1 VKRIGSVAA
10 LPAIAIAAVLLA
22 GQANAAANARAQE
35 PSANNLNGSNGNI
48 QNGKRV
54 FASQNCGQ
62 CHGSEGQG
70 QCAGGCG
77 SSGPSQVFAPRIGP
91 PRISLAMFMSQV
103 REPMKPMP
111 PYSAKAISDAELAD
125 LYAFL
130 SSLPPAPA
138 AESSLAG
145 DAENGKRVF
154 MADGCFECHNTEGQG
169 GGGGPKLAPNPIGF
183 AAFTHQ
189 LRSPARQ
196 MPPYAITVLSDQE
209 VADIYAFLRS
219 RPEPP
224 KADSIPLLN

>member
-1 VKRIGSVAA
+1 MKRRGFIAGLA
-10 LPAIAIAAVLLA
+10 AIAMAAVLLA
-22 GQANAAANARAQE
+22 GQAKAADNARAQE

-54 FASQNCGQ
+54 FASQNCSQ
-62 CHGSEGQG
+62 CHGSDGQG
-70 QCAGGCG
+70 G
-77 SSGPSQVFAPRIGP
+77 SGQIAAPRIGP
-91 PRISLAMFMSQV
+91 PRLSLAMFMSQV

-111 PYSAKAISDAELAD
+111 PYSVKAISDADLAD

-130 SSLPPAPA
+130 RSLPPAPA
-138 AESSLAG
+138 AESSPAG

-189 LRSPARQ
+189 LRTPARQ
-196 MPPYAITVLSDQE
+196 MPPYASTVLSDQE

>member
-1 VKRIGSVAA
+1 M
-10 LPAIAIAAVLLA
+10 AAVLLA
-22 GQANAAANARAQE
+22 GQANAGANARAQE
-35 PSANNLNGSNGNI
+35 PGANNLNGSSVNI

-54 FASQNCGQ
+54 FASQNCSQ
-62 CHGSEGQG
+62 CHGNDGQG
-70 QCAGGCG
+70 G
-77 SSGPSQVFAPRIGP
+77 SGQIAAPRIGP

-130 SSLPPAPA
+130 RSLPPAPA
-138 AESSLAG
+138 AESSPAG

-196 MPPYAITVLSDQE
+196 MPPYASTVLSDQE